1 MTENKR
7 TIPRTRWQYYLQTHV
22 FQVLGRAVRTCSQ
35 GSTVSRLLPMTPLS
49 SRGWV
54 LLSKEAL
61 RAQEFT
67 CKPTSRHHC
76 TLPWSFSACSQLP
89 PKPSSRRREMKNSQ
103 FSSYLRWYR
112 ASDRTETI
120 MHLPSFSMQ
129 PLTSS
134 PEAEEAMASTP
145 SPDAVGSHP
154 PNVPQSQKGL
164 NPVGTSYP

>member
-1 MTENKR
+1 MATSDRKQKNYTKNKMAVLSPDSCNSGAGEGSQDMLSG
-7 TIPRTRWQYYLQTHV
+7 IHSLQAPSHDTT
-22 FQVLGRAVRTCSQ
+22 FF
-35 GSTVSRLLPMTPLS
+35 
-49 SRGWV
+49 
-54 LLSKEAL
+54 LSKEAL

-145 SPDAVGSHP
+145 SPDTVGSHP